1 MEKDGI
7 YTIIYKE
14 DDEYPERLLQLSDP
28 PKCLYCLG
36 NVKLLKSRCV
46 GVVGSRKYS
55 EYGLRGTTE
64 IAQALA
70 KGGVTVVSGMARG
83 IDSIAHRGALESKGN
98 TIAVLGCG
106 IDQCY
111 PVGNW
116 KLKDDIANH
125 GLVISEYPP
134 GIHGTRWTFPRRN
147 RIIAALSE
155 MVVVTEAGLNSG
167 SLITAEL
174 AMEMFKTVMAV
185 PASIFNPYGVG
196 GNQLIADG
204 ASIVLSI
211 NDVLETIGISAKPE
225 AEEKELSKEEREIID
240 AVRHSGEISVDA
252 LARQMNLKVSR
263 VNGFITVLEMK
274 GFLKTSLGRVF
285 LSR

>member
-1 MEKDGI
+1 MNKDGI

-14 DDEYPERLLQLSDP
+14 DKEYPETLLQLSDP

-36 NVKLLKSRCV
+36 DVSLLKNRCI
-46 GVVGSRKYS
+46 GIVGSRKFS
-55 EYGLRGTTE
+55 EYGLRATCD
-64 IAQALA
+64 ISQALA
-70 KGGVTVVSGMARG
+70 KGGITIVSGMARG
-83 IDSIAHRGALESKGN
+83 VDSAAHKSALEVDGK

-111 PVGNW
+111 PAGNW
-116 KLKDDIANH
+116 KLKDEMASK

-134 GIHGTRWTFPRRN
+134 GVHGAKWTFPRRN

-155 MVVVTEAGLNSG
+155 MIIVTEAGLNSG

-174 AMEMFKTVMAV
+174 AMEMSKEVVVV

-204 ASIVLSI
+204 AQMALSI
-211 NDVLETIGISAKPE
+211 NDILETAGVSAKIVK
-225 AEEKELSKEEREIID
+225 EEEQLSKEEREILD
-240 AVRHSGEISVDA
+240 MVRRNGEMTVDS
-252 LARQMNLKVSR
+252 LARHMNLKISR
-263 VNGFITVLEMK
+263 VNGFVTVLEMK